1 MRDRD
6 GVDCY
11 GDGDGDGDDEWLRM
25 IVMNDDHDEWIRI
38 IVMKDDGCMMTV
50 MRLWRWW

>member
-11 GDGDGDGDDEWLRM
+11 GDGDGDDEWLRM
-25 IVMNDDHDEWIRI
+25 IVMNGDHDEWIRI
-38 IVMKDDGCMMTV
+38 IVMKDDECMMTV
-50 MRLWRWW
+50 VWLWRWW